1 MKIMKYTNRIGVV
14 CIAVDCQSERA
25 RERERERESEGP
37 LVTDIIT
44 FN

>member
-25 RERERERESEGP
+25 RERESESEGP